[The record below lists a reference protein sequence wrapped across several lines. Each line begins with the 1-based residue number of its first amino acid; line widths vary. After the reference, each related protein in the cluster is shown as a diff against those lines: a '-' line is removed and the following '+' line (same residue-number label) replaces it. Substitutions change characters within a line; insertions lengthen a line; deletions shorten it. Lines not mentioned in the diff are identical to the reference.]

1 MILRILLGAVIGAVF
16 GYIVG
21 WIIEMFPNFNS
32 ALLSGITAL
41 TGIGG
46 VRTPALLAAL
56 GFILGILG
64 GLLNG
69 LAAHSRRKDRY
80 RILR

>member
-1 MILRILLGAVIGAVF
+1 MILRILVGAAIGAVF

-21 WIIEMFPNFNS
+21 WFIELFPDFNA

-41 TGIGG
+41 TGISG
-46 VRTPALLAAL
+46 VKVSALLAAI

-69 LAAHSRRKDRY
+69 LSAHRHRRDRY